1 MKQLDEERAK
11 LDFGD
16 DDEKAMLGKPVI
28 SPDTIREISARA
40 GFRKTGVQATPKTSE
55 GKTPTPR
62 AAANLPK
69 RTRRKTGRVHQF
81 STRINKTTYE
91 AIYEYADREA
101 ITLGETIER
110 AMVALNGGPLK
121 KSDNLPT
128 VADGDM

>member
-16 DDEKAMLGKPVI
+16 DEEKAMPGKPVI

-62 AAANLPK
+62 GSSQSTKAN
-69 RTRRKTGRVHQF
+69 
-81 STRINKTTYE
+81 TTQNRPG
-91 AIYEYADREA
+91 ASIFNAD
-101 ITLGETIER
+101 
-110 AMVALNGGPLK
+110 
-121 KSDNLPT
+121 
-128 VADGDM
+128 